1 MSKNDF
7 LLRRKEVV
15 SLDTVL
21 QQVLKGSKLLDGLKE
36 DRLFRCWDEMIGP
49 EAAAQCLSHSYDE
62 GVLKVKV
69 RSAVLRS
76 YLSMQLPQLVARL
89 NKNPK
94 LPRVRYIQ
102 LL

>member
-1 MSKNDF
+1 M
-7 LLRRKEVV
+7 RRKETR
-15 SLDTVL
+15 SIDAIL
-21 QQVLKGSKLLDGLKE
+21 QQVLAENGMLDGLRK
-36 DRLFRCWDEMIGP
+36 DNLFRCWDEMIGP
-49 EAAAQCLSHSYDE
+49 EAAAQCLSRSYED

-89 NKNPK
+89 NTYPN
-94 LPRVRYIQ
+94 LPCVRYIQ